1 MHRLGQI
8 SPNPS
13 DRKRRLQAAAE
24 DGHVP
29 AMFDLAMLCGDP
41 RERRRWLQEAARNG
55 WQEAVAELVEGNC

>member
-1 MHRLGQI
+1 MYRLGQI
-8 SPNPS
+8 SLS
-13 DRKRRLQAAAE
+13 TVDRKRWLQAAAE

-55 WQEAVAELVEGNC
+55 WQEAVAELVEGSC